1 MERVHKLSAAFVFA
15 FLCLHFA
22 NHFAGLLGIGFHIQ
36 FMQSLRALY
45 YVPVVEYAVLA
56 AFTLQILTG
65 LPLIWEIWTKKKDVI
80 HQFQAAS
87 GLIMTLFIVTHIGA
101 VLAGRHVLHLDTNF
115 HFAAAG
121 LMSPDWKPA
130 FLGYYGAGV
139 FSLFVHF
146 GCIAYDIF
154 KKTNKPA
161 AWLCLLVVSGLG
173 AYVTWSLLQVYSGQ
187 LYPVDIP
194 AEYARLFNRS

>member
-1 MERVHKLSAAFVFA
+1 MERIHKLSAAFVFA

-22 NHFAGLLGIGFHIQ
+22 NHFAGLLGVEFHIQ
-36 FMQSLRALY
+36 FMQTLRALY

-56 AFTLQILTG
+56 AFAIQILTG
-65 LPLIWEIWTKKKDVI
+65 LPLIWEIWTEKKDII

-87 GLIMTLFIVTHIGA
+87 GAVMTLFILTHIGA
-101 VLAGRHVLHLDTNF
+101 VLVGRHVLHLDTNF

-121 LMSPDWKPA
+121 LMSPQWKPV

-139 FSLFVHF
+139 FSLFLHF

-154 KKTNKPA
+154 KKANKPV
-161 AWLCLLVVSGLG
+161 AWLMLLAVSGAG
-173 AYVTWSLLQVYSGQ
+173 AYVIWLLLQIYSGA
-187 LYPVDIP
+187 LYPVEIP
-194 AEYARLFNRS
+194 ADYARLFGKA